1 MRSRRLCK
9 LRTAAGT
16 GNDLKHKVE
25 SVHPQPQPPPESRG
39 GEVRDTRGPHIHT
52 GVGGAA
58 EVEQQGSN
66 ITNSMQRPQQKQ
78 SHDTLGRH
86 RTGKAR
92 GGQIRKYERAE
103 LAYATKREATAID
116 AGQG

>member
-1 MRSRRLCK
+1 MISNTK
-9 LRTAAGT
+9 S
-16 GNDLKHKVE
+16 KVYT
-25 SVHPQPQPPPESRG
+25 PNPNPRQNRG
-39 GEVRDTRGPHIHT
+39 VEKFETREGHT
-52 GVGGAA
+52 FTRGAA